1 MKRFRNSNTAAA
13 YNLIYNAT
21 IKCVNENVNFSD
33 ILSNIEVKNS
43 IRHLSEAE
51 MINVSVNAI
60 FDALNFNGMS
70 NGTTVLNESVIR
82 NGKKVNIYN
91 YIFEGVRMHRN
102 NKQALSKYI
111 DEGIIAGAI
120 GALAGI
126 SFGPAIGKAICD
138 ALGIG
143 KGVLYDL
150 LTSKLVNGAV
160 CGKLGLRF

>member
-1 MKRFRNSNTAAA
+1 MKRFRNNNSAVA
-13 YNLIYNAT
+13 YKMIYNAT

-33 ILSNIEVKNS
+33 ILSNIEIKNS
-43 IRHLSEAE
+43 IRHLSEYE

-60 FDALNFNGMS
+60 FDALGFNGMT
-70 NGTTVLNESVIR
+70 NGTTFLNESVIQ

-91 YIFEGVRMHRN
+91 YIFEGIKMHKNDR
-102 NKQALSKYI
+102 QDLSRYI

>member
-1 MKRFRNSNTAAA
+1 MKRFRNNKSAVA
-13 YNLIYNAT
+13 YKLIYDAT
-21 IKCVNENVNFSD
+21 NRCINENVNFSD
-33 ILSNIEVKNS
+33 ILSNIEIKNS
-43 IRHLSEAE
+43 IRHLSESE
-51 MINVSVNAI
+51 MINISVNAI
-60 FDALNFNGMS
+60 FDALGFNGMS
-70 NGTTVLNESVIR
+70 NQATSLNESVIR

-91 YIFEGVRMHRN
+91 YIFEGVKMHKN
-102 NKQALSKYI
+102 NKQDLSKYV